1 MTSEKGYLSFDPV
14 ASDYDWTRYIPP
26 EVQEQAARLLRE
38 EARLSEGKILLDA
51 GTGTG
56 RFSVPLARQGVPVV
70 GLDISENMLAQ
81 LRHKVQGNKVGETVP
96 LRVAR
101 ADLRQIPL
109 KSGAAGAALMVHILH
124 LIVDWKKV
132 LSEVRRA
139 LAPGGTLLLAQE
151 GGARMFPTRDF
162 YLQRARERGLVDRA
176 RIGAQSVEEVVA
188 YLRAE
193 GAQVER
199 VDRERVQW
207 RLRYPVAR
215 TLEALRRR
223 SWSGIW
229 TVPEAEN
236 ADLVDQAEAWARQT
250 YGSLEAFE
258 EADAELI
265 VWAARWPAI

>member
-1 MTSEKGYLSFDPV
+1 MMSEKSYLSFDPV
-14 ASDYDWTRYIPP
+14 ASDYDWTRYIPSD
-26 EVQEQAARLLRE
+26 VQEQAARLLRE
-38 EARLSEGKILLDA
+38 EARLSERQILLDA

-56 RFSVPLARQGVPVV
+56 RFSVPLARLGVPVV

-81 LRHKVQGNKVGETVP
+81 LRRKVEGDAAEEALP

-124 LIVDWKKV
+124 LIVDWKQV
-132 LSEVRRA
+132 LAEVRRA

-151 GGARMFPTRDF
+151 GGARMFPTRNF
-162 YLQRARERGLVDRA
+162 YMQQARERGLVGRA
-176 RIGAQSVEEVVA
+176 RIGAQSVEAVVA
-188 YLRAE
+188 YLREA

-223 SWSGIW
+223 SWSGLW
-229 TVPEAEN
+229 SVPEEAN
-236 ADLVDQAEAWARQT
+236 VDLVNGAEAWARQT
-250 YGSLEAFE
+250 YGSLDAFE

-265 VWAARWPAI
+265 VWAARWPEK